1 MITKRAVLIGALLI
15 VANSYWLAY
24 VEMLWHTAHLTHV
37 NPSVNAVCVILLITW
52 MNIII
57 RRVSPAIALS
67 QKDLITIYS
76 MLAVGCAFS
85 GHDCIPRLM
94 GVIPYAFRFAT
105 PENDWA
111 ALLFRHLP
119 NWLVV
124 SNAKAVKDFF
134 EGEVG
139 FFTDEYLR
147 YWIKPILSWS
157 VVIFLLML
165 ICLLSVSYSH
175 LTLPT
180 ICSV

>member
-1 MITKRAVLIGALLI
+1 MAYGASDT
-15 VANSYWLAY
+15 VNS
-24 VEMLWHTAHLTHV
+24 
-37 NPSVNAVCVILLITW
+37 SVNAVCVILLITW

-124 SNAKAVKDFF
+124 SDAKAVKDFF
-134 EGEVG
+134 EGEFNNVIP
-139 FFTDEYLR
+139 YLAESVK
-147 YWIKPILSWS
+147 YWLPHIDKINSMLSEIIS
-157 VVIFLLML
+157 A
-165 ICLLSVSYSH
+165 
-175 LTLPT
+175 
-180 ICSV
+180 